1 MPTREQG
8 ENNPGYRIWKKI
20 FIETE
25 QTWYLSGLKLPSTY
39 SLTSV
44 LVEFIYS
51 WLWKF
56 LFREAIKKNLIDEK
70 VDLKV
75 LMMHIWTHLHT
86 DGQR

>member
-44 LVEFIYS
+44 LVDFIYS

-56 LFREAIKKNLIDEK
+56 LFREAIKKKFWLMRKLI
-70 VDLKV
+70 
-75 LMMHIWTHLHT
+75 
-86 DGQR
+86 